1 MIYTHFSS
9 KFGTLLACAHD
20 NALRGLYFVG
30 QKYEALVQE
39 SWAEM
44 PDDPLLLELRAQF
57 KAYEKNGQSGFDLP
71 VDPQGTAFQ
80 KSVWNMLLAI
90 EPGKT
95 WSYSEVAEKAAS
107 KAAVRAV
114 GSAIGKNPLSVII
127 PCHRVI
133 GSNGALTGYA
143 GGLARKAALLEHEG
157 ARLIT
162 HPIITDLF
170 A

>member
-9 KFGTLLACAHD
+9 KFGPLLACAHHD
-20 NALRGLYFVG
+20 ALRGLYFVG
-30 QKYEALVQE
+30 QKYEALVQG

-44 PDDPLLLELRAQF
+44 PNDPLLLELQVQF
-57 KAYEKNGQSGFDLP
+57 KAYEKSGVVNFDLP
-71 VDPQGTAFQ
+71 MDPQGTVFQ
-80 KSVWNMLLAI
+80 KGVWSTLLAI

-95 WSYSEVAEKAAS
+95 WTYSEVAEKAAS

-157 ARLIT
+157 VRLIDSS
-162 HPIITDLF
+162 HGADLF